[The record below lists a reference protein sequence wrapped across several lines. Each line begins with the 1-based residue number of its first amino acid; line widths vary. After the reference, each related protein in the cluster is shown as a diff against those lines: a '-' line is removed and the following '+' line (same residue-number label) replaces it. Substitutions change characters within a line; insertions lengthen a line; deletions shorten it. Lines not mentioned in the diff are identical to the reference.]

1 MTTELQAMLLTALHK
16 LSAGNLTLR
25 DQETLAD
32 LLQQASDQQMRE
44 VIQQLGPANVR
55 ACLEWCRR
63 GLGARVATA
72 FSWHWQ
78 LVRRIEIAS
87 ESQPEANTQAAGFLV
102 AIRSDLTGRCQELMN
117 ELQNQ
122 PVSDDRLRH
131 ATEELQRKLTDEQRR
146 LSGLTA
152 EVQKLEAL
160 QSELHQA
167 ELRTQQLEEQRNRDL
182 QAVEQLQK
190 HADELTEMSSGSQ
203 GDPWLEL
210 FRQNWKLFG
219 TLSPPATRENI
230 EQELRQY
237 PERRNAVTSL
247 LRQLGAA
254 LAELISTRNRLE
266 TAQDAALKSSS
277 GQI

>member
-1 MTTELQAMLLTALHK
+1 MTTELQAILLTALHK

-25 DQETLAD
+25 DQETLAN

-44 VIQQLGPANVR
+44 VFHRLGPANVR
-55 ACLEWCRR
+55 GCLEWCRR
-63 GLGARVATA
+63 GLGARVAKA
-72 FSWHWQ
+72 FSWHWHF
-78 LVRRIEIAS
+78 VRRIEIAC
-87 ESQPEANTQAAGFLV
+87 PEATQQAAGFLV
-102 AIRSDLTGRCQELMN
+102 AMRSDLTGRCQELMN
-117 ELQNQ
+117 ELQSQ

-131 ATEELQRKLTDEQRR
+131 ATEELQQKLTDEQRR

-160 QSELHQA
+160 QSELRQA

-182 QAVEQLQK
+182 QAVAQLQK
-190 HADELTEMSSGSQ
+190 HADELTEMSSGGQ

-219 TLSPPATRENI
+219 TLSPQATRENI

-247 LRQLGAA
+247 LRQLGDAV
-254 LAELISTRNRLE
+254 AELISTRNKLE

>member
-1 MTTELQAMLLTALHK
+1 MTTELQAVLLAALHK

-32 LLQQASDQQMRE
+32 LLQQASDEQMRE

-55 ACLEWCRR
+55 GCLEWCRR

-87 ESQPEANTQAAGFLV
+87 ASHPEATQQAAGFLV
-102 AIRSDLTGRCQELMN
+102 AIRSDLAGRCQEFMN

-131 ATEELQRKLTDEQRR
+131 ATDDLQRKLTDEQRR

-152 EVQKLEAL
+152 EVQKLEEL
-160 QSELHQA
+160 QSELCQA
-167 ELRTQQLEEQRNRDL
+167 ELRTQQLEEQRKSRL
-182 QAVEQLQK
+182 QTIAQLQK
-190 HADELTEMSSGSQ
+190 HADELTEMSGGSKA
-203 GDPWLEL
+203 DDWLDY
-210 FRQNWKLFG
+210 FRENFKAFRA
-219 TLSPPATRENI
+219 LSPGATI
-230 EQELRQY
+230 EKLEEELRQY

-247 LRQLGAA
+247 LRQLGDAF
-254 LAELISTRNRLE
+254 AELISARNNLE
-266 TAQDAALKSSS
+266 TALNHSS
-277 GQI
+277 GQN

>member
-16 LSAGNLTLR
+16 LSTGNLTLR

-63 GLGARVATA
+63 GLGARVAKA

-78 LVRRIEIAS
+78 LVRRIEIAY
-87 ESQPEANTQAAGFLV
+87 PEATQQAAGFLV
-102 AIRSDLTGRCQELMN
+102 AMRSDLTGRCQELMN

-131 ATEELQRKLTDEQRR
+131 ASEELQRKLTDEQRR

-160 QSELHQA
+160 QSELRQA

-182 QAVEQLQK
+182 QAVAQLQK

-219 TLSPPATRENI
+219 TLSPQATRENI
-230 EQELRQY
+230 EQKLRQY

-247 LRQLGAA
+247 LRQLGDAF
-254 LAELISTRNRLE
+254 AEVISTRNRLE
-266 TAQDAALKSSS
+266 TAQDAALKGSS